1 MGAAAAPGLRAA
13 MQNASQDDVSQ
24 ALSSMSAENRSKI
37 QEAMMVCSAPEA
49 KPVLERKTTGEIL
62 TEINQQ
68 DFLQEAWKANQAF
81 FSGAQRC
88 DPPGGS
94 GNPDEMWLPGQAQKD
109 FLEAFDMGKAVE
121 SAIAQGEVFKVT
133 KKSTEEQHEVAK
145 YNKKKSTQGAG
156 RIKRSVEIRE
166 KVSHPNVAKLLETFE
181 DKENIHLVFEGTF
194 EKDLFD
200 RLIDNGGEF
209 KDSQARIV
217 MTQVFGA
224 LEHLHRHHVFSGKCI
239 PENFRFTTPDPV
251 EDPKNILKLFDLS
264 EARYCGPGKVL
275 TDKRGSPQYV
285 AAEVVDAGRYNEL
298 ADMWSAG
305 IIMFVCLMGYPPFYS
320 DNEIQIIQRVKV
332 MDLKQIWEDPDVSKV
347 SSEAQDLLKKLIT
360 RSVPER
366 STAEKAL
373 QHPWL
378 NLPASVAH
386 YAVM

>member
-1 MGAAAAPGLRAA
+1 

-121 SAIAQGEVFKVT
+121 FAIGGQGEVFKVT

-145 YNKKKSTQGAG
+145 YNKKKSTKGAG

-181 DKENIHLVFEGTF
+181 DKENIHVVFEGTF
-194 EKDLFD
+194 EKDLMD
-200 RLIDNGGEF
+200 RLIDNGGPF

-217 MTQVFGA
+217 MTQVFRA

-251 EDPKNILKLFDLS
+251 EDPKNMLKLFDLF

-275 TDKRGSPQYV
+275 TDKRGSPNYV
-285 AAEVVDAGRYNEL
+285 AAEVIDAGRYNEL

-305 IIMFVCLMGYPPFYS
+305 VIMFMCVTGFPPLWGPG
-320 DNEIQIIQRVKV
+320 DPQILQCVKV
-332 MDLKQIWEDPDVSKV
+332 KDLKQIWEDPDVSKV

-378 NLPASVAH
+378 NVPP
-386 YAVM
+386 